1 MNHDVDGNNTPHICR
16 PHQICDVCMH
26 AAGSGSALT
35 KGISEMSVFGAI
47 IPPVLTTVYALRSSA
62 LDLSGILA
70 SWLVGVPTGYA
81 SHRMMLHLY
90 LFFFSSSRITRV
102 GENIK
107 KVLEGKE
114 FKKGGGRNYIQV
126 FSNGGWQTI
135 IACVYIYICRYW
147 GSNRK
152 GDNSI
157 TRDAKERQ
165 MVIDSRNPFNSLATK
180 LQCMSLSAYACA
192 CGDTWASELGILS
205 TSKPILITQPW
216 RFVAK
221 GTNGGISLI
230 GTLASAGGGASI
242 GLGHA
247 IYDLLF
253 IQKRKRTIS
262 RLNIFLS
269 TVIFGGTM
277 GLAGSMIDSALGAL
291 FQYSGSVEVLLNN
304 GKTVVRRIVTNPNYP
319 NNRHITGID
328 VLSNH
333 QVNLLSIVL
342 TSFLGY
348 YVAPFFF
355 GVQRKVDAEED
366 KVAGEVL

>member
-1 MNHDVDGNNTPHICR
+1 
-16 PHQICDVCMH
+16 
-26 AAGSGSALT
+26 
-35 KGISEMSVFGAI
+35 
-47 IPPVLTTVYALRSSA
+47 
-62 LDLSGILA
+62 
-70 SWLVGVPTGYA
+70 
-81 SHRMMLHLY
+81 
-90 LFFFSSSRITRV
+90 
-102 GENIK
+102 
-107 KVLEGKE
+107 
-114 FKKGGGRNYIQV
+114 
-126 FSNGGWQTI
+126 
-135 IACVYIYICRYW
+135 
-147 GSNRK
+147 
-152 GDNSI
+152 
-157 TRDAKERQ
+157 
-165 MVIDSRNPFNSLATK
+165 
-180 LQCMSLSAYACA
+180 MSLSAYACA

-253 IQKRKRTIS
+253 IQKRKRAIS

-304 GKTVVRRIVTNPNYP
+304 GKSVVRRIVTNPNYP

-328 VLSNH
+328 FCR
-333 QVNLLSIVL
+333 
-342 TSFLGY
+342 TT
-348 YVAPFFF
+348 
-355 GVQRKVDAEED
+355 R
-366 KVAGEVL
+366 